1 MNETMVTN
9 PYHSRM
15 NVTVRAEMEAGK
27 RLFANTVYMTR
38 LLYNLAALLGS
49 LVPLERSVQTVSVG
63 VVGMVLLVCF
73 VSERQELLRLLVLGI
88 TGFWL
93 GIGPDTLTYMRWA
106 MFLCGVLWA
115 LCRARKDDELLLY
128 MMVFTAFT
136 WCVLPWPEYPRVAAT
151 ITAACWFLVC
161 IEYRHMNSFG
171 DYVEEAFWP
180 RACMKGLYWT
190 AEWMEHIISH

>member
-1 MNETMVTN
+1 MVGT
-9 PYHSRM
+9 
-15 NVTVRAEMEAGK
+15 EMEARK

-63 VVGMVLLVCF
+63 VVGMVLLVGF

-88 TGFWL
+88 TGFCL

-115 LCRARKDDELLLY
+115 LCRARKDSELLLY

-161 IEYRHMNSFG
+161 VEYRHMHSVG
-171 DYVEEAFWP
+171 DYVQEAFWP
-180 RACMKGLYWT
+180 RACMKLLYWT
-190 AEWMEHIISH
+190 AEWLERIISHAH